1 ARTVARSGP
10 AHPRRAHRR
19 DGRRLAP
26 RVLVD
31 HARRGRLGIHH
42 RLCHA
47 PPRGGRGV
55 RRPDRPHGPRPGR
68 RRRPGRPD
76 PRAGHG
82 EPGDRGLGARPGRGR
97 PRRPAGR
104 HRRRAH
110 RRPRGPHEHRQRRHR
125 ARTVRAHRRPRAHH
139 RLALP
144 RRRLRHAHRGGR
156 RRHHRTGGRTMN
168 VTYWALDLRRTLRD
182 VTNIFFI
189 VGLPLIMYLVFGP
202 AQSYTDEPLLR
213 GNVGAAVMVSMAVY
227 GAVTA
232 TTAIS
237 GGAALERFQ
246 GWGRQLGLTPWSSA
260 GFVVTKSAVAMTIA
274 LVPVLVVGLAG
285 AVTGAQAS
293 PAVWVL
299 SLGAAWV
306 GSAVFS
312 GYGLSA
318 GMAFRSESAL
328 GVAVG
333 SLVLLGFAGNLSL
346 PLSGVMLD

>member
-1 ARTVARSGP
+1 
-10 AHPRRAHRR
+10 
-19 DGRRLAP
+19 
-26 RVLVD
+26 
-31 HARRGRLGIHH
+31 
-42 RLCHA
+42 
-47 PPRGGRGV
+47 
-55 RRPDRPHGPRPGR
+55 
-68 RRRPGRPD
+68 
-76 PRAGHG
+76 
-82 EPGDRGLGARPGRGR
+82 
-97 PRRPAGR
+97 
-104 HRRRAH
+104 
-110 RRPRGPHEHRQRRHR
+110 
-125 ARTVRAHRRPRAHH
+125 
-139 RLALP
+139 
-144 RRRLRHAHRGGR
+144 
-156 RRHHRTGGRTMN
+156 MN

-189 VGLPLIMYLVFGP
+189 VGLPLIMYLVFGS

-328 GVAVG
+328 GVAGG
-333 SLVLLGFAGNLSL
+333 SLVLLGFAGNLFL
-346 PLSGVMLD
+346 PLSGVMLDIARFTPLYGVNALARYPLTGGQIADGVSDPLWLPVLNVVAWTLILGVTAALLVRRRRGRI